1 MGRLIV
7 ISNRVSVPSAAG
19 AAGAQ
24 GGLAVALNS
33 ALREHGGIWFGWSGQ
48 ETEEFTGHLDM
59 QRNEGVTTATIDLE
73 AQDVEEYYNGYAN
86 RTLWPLFH
94 YRIDLTEYDRNFG
107 EGYERVNERFADSV
121 YPLIADDDLVWVHDY
136 HLLPLGSILR
146 RKGIK
151 NRIGLFLHTPWPP
164 TRLLASLPFHERL
177 VASMLE
183 YDVIGLQ
190 TTEWLESFLHY
201 VQKEMGLTVNLDN
214 SIDYQGRRVIAR
226 AFPIGID
233 YAEFS
238 EAAKSDVAKEAHQR
252 LRDSVR
258 GRKILIG
265 VDRLDYSKGLGERFE
280 SFSRFLS
287 DHPDMAGKA
296 VLLQIAPP
304 SRGDVESYQQIR
316 EDLERKTGHINGA
329 HANVDFV
336 PIRYVNRGY
345 PRAELAGF
353 YRAANIGLVTP
364 LRDGMNLVAKEY
376 VAAQDPEDP
385 GVLILSQFAGAATQ
399 LKDALLVNPHSVEHV
414 AETISRALDMPLK
427 ERKRRHAALLASVKE
442 MDVLHWL
449 KQYVLAL
456 SGAEKGSG
464 ALKSDGGPSAADPEL
479 AAQEESAML
488 GATEIAGS
496 H

>member
-7 ISNRVSVPSAAG
+7 ISNRVSVPKAAG

-59 QRNEGVTTATIDLE
+59 QRNNGVTTATIDLE
-73 AQDVEEYYNGYAN
+73 PQDIEEYYNGYAN

-121 YPLIADDDLVWVHDY
+121 LPLIENEDLVWVHDY
-136 HLLPLGSILR
+136 HLLPLGSLLR
-146 RKGIK
+146 QKGVK
-151 NRIGLFLHTPWPP
+151 NRMGLFLHTPWPP
-164 TRLLASLPFHERL
+164 TRLLVSLPFHERL

-183 YDVIGLQ
+183 FDVIGFQ

-201 VQKEMGLTVNLDN
+201 VQKEMGLTVNPDN
-214 SIDYQGRRVIAR
+214 SIDYEGRKVIAR

-233 YAEFS
+233 FEEFVAAAAS
-238 EAAKSDVAKEAHQR
+238 DEARQAHDRLKE
-252 LRDSVR
+252 SVR

-280 SFSRFLS
+280 AFARFLA
-287 DHPDMAGKA
+287 DNPDQAAKA

-304 SRGDVESYQQIR
+304 SREDVTSYQMIR

-329 HANVDFV
+329 HADVAFV
-336 PIRYVNRGY
+336 PIRYVNQGF
-345 PRAELAGF
+345 PRDELAGF
-353 YRAANIGLVTP
+353 YRAAAIGLVTP

-376 VAAQDPEDP
+376 IAAQDPEDP
-385 GVLILSQFAGAATQ
+385 GVLILSQFAGAAHQ
-399 LKDALLVNPHSVEHV
+399 LKDALLVNPHSIEHV
-414 AETISRALDMPLK
+414 SETIKQALEMPLA
-427 ERKRRHAALLASVKE
+427 ERKRRHASLLASVRE
-442 MDVLHWL
+442 QDVLRWREEF
-449 KQYVLAL
+449 VRTL
-456 SGAEKGSG
+456 SGTAATPPDAPSRTPE
-464 ALKSDGGPSAADPEL
+464 SAAETVE
-479 AAQEESAML
+479 Q
-488 GATEIAGS
+488 AGPG
-496 H
+496 

>member
-1 MGRLIV
+1 MSRLIV
-7 ISNRVSVPSAAG
+7 ISNRVSVPNAAG

-33 ALREHGGIWFGWSGQ
+33 ALREHRGIWFGWSGQ
-48 ETEEFTGHLDM
+48 ETAEFTGHLDM
-59 QRNEGVTTATIDLE
+59 QRNDGVTTATIDLE
-73 AQDVEEYYNGYAN
+73 PQDIEEYYNGYAN

-121 YPLIADDDLVWVHDY
+121 LPLIEPEDLVWVHDY

-146 RKGIK
+146 GKGVK
-151 NRIGLFLHTPWPP
+151 NRMGLFLHTPWPP

-183 YDVIGLQ
+183 YDVLGFQ

-201 VQKEMGLTVNLDN
+201 VQKEMGLKVNLDN
-214 SIDYQGRRVIAR
+214 SIDYKGRRVIAR

-238 EAAKSDVAKEAHQR
+238 EAAASSEASEAHHR
-252 LRDSVR
+252 LKSSVR

-280 SFSRFLS
+280 SFSRFLA

-304 SRGDVESYQQIR
+304 SRGDVASYQQIR

-329 HANVDFV
+329 HAEVDFV

-345 PRAELAGF
+345 PRAQLAGF
-353 YRAANIGLVTP
+353 YRAAEVGLVTP

-385 GVLILSQFAGAATQ
+385 GVLILSQFAGAALQ
-399 LKDALLVNPHSVEHV
+399 LKDALLVNPHSIEHV
-414 AETISRALDMPLK
+414 AETIKRAIDMPLA
-427 ERKRRHAALLASVKE
+427 ERKRRHARLLASIRDEDVIHWREQFVKA
-442 MDVLHWL
+442 
-449 KQYVLAL
+449 LAGKDRE
-456 SGAEKGSG
+456 GANASHE
-464 ALKSDGGPSAADPEL
+464 
-479 AAQEESAML
+479 
-488 GATEIAGS
+488 ATA
-496 H
+496 